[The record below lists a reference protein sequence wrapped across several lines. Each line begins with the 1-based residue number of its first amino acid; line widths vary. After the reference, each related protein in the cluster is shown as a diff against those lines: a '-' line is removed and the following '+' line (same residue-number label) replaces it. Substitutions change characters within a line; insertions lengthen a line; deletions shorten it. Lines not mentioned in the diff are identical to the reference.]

1 MSKMAIY
8 EPAMCCPTGLCGVG
22 IDPELMRIA
31 AVVDGLKK
39 KGVVVGRYNLS
50 SAPQAFVR
58 NAEIYKRLMEGVDFL
73 PATVVDGRIVVSG
86 RYPTNQEIAQFLGVP
101 AEDLESGASEAD
113 AGCCCGGDGCCG

>member
-31 AVVDGLKK
+31 AALDGLKK
-39 KGVVVGRYNLS
+39 KGVAVDRYNLS

-58 NAEIYKRLMEGVDFL
+58 NAEINKRLMEGVDFL

-101 AEDLESGASEAD
+101 AADLEDGAPGAE
-113 AGCCCGGDGCCG
+113 AGCCGGSGCCG

>member
-1 MSKMAIY
+1 MSKNGDIR
-8 EPAMCCPTGLCGVG
+8 TGDVLPDWVAGC

-39 KGVVVGRYNLS
+39 GAWPWAGITWS